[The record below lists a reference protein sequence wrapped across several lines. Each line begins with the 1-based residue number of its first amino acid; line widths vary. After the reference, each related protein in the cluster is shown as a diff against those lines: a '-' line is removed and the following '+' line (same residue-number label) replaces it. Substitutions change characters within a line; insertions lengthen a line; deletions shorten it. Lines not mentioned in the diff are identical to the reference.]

1 MLFKMNLFIFSR
13 SLAILT
19 SLLNNSAGLAARTI
33 RRSVAVRRFFMA
45 DCKGV
50 QLLDSL

>member
-1 MLFKMNLFIFSR
+1 MSILKRYFKY
-13 SLAILT
+13 
-19 SLLNNSAGLAARTI
+19 AGLAARTI

>member
-1 MLFKMNLFIFSR
+1 MR
-13 SLAILT
+13 AWRPE
-19 SLLNNSAGLAARTI
+19 LL
-33 RRSVAVRRFFMA
+33 RRSVAERRFFMA

>member
-1 MLFKMNLFIFSR
+1 MKAAKL
-13 SLAILT
+13 IL
-19 SLLNNSAGLAARTI
+19 SAKADAGLAARTI

>member
-19 SLLNNSAGLAARTI
+19 SLLNNSAGLAART
-33 RRSVAVRRFFMA
+33 RWRSVAERRFFMA
-45 DCKGV
+45 DCKGA
-50 QLLDSL
+50 LK